1 MKNNTVTII
10 LVAIVVGAL
19 GFFGGMKYQESKS
32 PFGGNGTFRQRGLQG
47 ATGNRLQNGQFRA
60 RNGFGGGT
68 VGKILSMDADSIT
81 VQLMDGSSKIVNIS
95 DKTTIAK
102 TATASK
108 SELKTGE
115 SILAIGAANTDGSIT
130 AERIQLNPPQLMNRP
145 ASPSG
150 MPAQ

>member
-1 MKNNTVTII
+1 MKNNTLTII

-32 PFGGNGTFRQRGLQG
+32 PFGANGTFRQRGLQG
-47 ATGNRLQNGQFRA
+47 TPGNRQQNGQLRA
-60 RNGFGGGT
+60 RTGFGGGT
-68 VGKILSMDADSIT
+68 AGKILSMDADSIT

-115 SILAIGAANTDGSIT
+115 SILAIGAANADGSIS
-130 AERIQLNPPQLMNRP
+130 AERIQLNPPQMMNRS
-145 ASPSG
+145 ATPSG